1 MARHERSAERILVT
15 KKINKKKPLNN
26 VVEQVDNQ
34 ISNLAAGEFASLS
47 KGAQAP
53 DSLECIICR
62 KETRDK
68 FKVTISSSSLLVER
82 VGYVDRNVES
92 GQIKCD
98 ILHRLMF
105 LAGIA

>member
-1 MARHERSAERILVT
+1 MLLIIILMIAHYSKYYTYTVVARQERSAERILVT

-53 DSLECIICR
+53 DSLECIICS
-62 KETRDK
+62 KET
-68 FKVTISSSSLLVER
+68 L
-82 VGYVDRNVES
+82 
-92 GQIKCD
+92 
-98 ILHRLMF
+98 
-105 LAGIA
+105 